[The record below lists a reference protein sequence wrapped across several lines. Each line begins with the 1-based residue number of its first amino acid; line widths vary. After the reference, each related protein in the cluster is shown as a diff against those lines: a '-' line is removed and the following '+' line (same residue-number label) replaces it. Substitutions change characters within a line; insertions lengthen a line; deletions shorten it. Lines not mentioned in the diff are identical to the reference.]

1 MKSSRSLCFYVTISN
16 FCKLI
21 SDLTIN
27 LWSFLDIFALVFL
40 ILGRL
45 DKRHHA
51 PDSESSHLLL
61 QHDYSALIYILQAM
75 IWPFLFREGLTKQ
88 FICCMFVP
96 SGVRDVLYTTVTL
109 SNRVLNK
116 RYLIP
121 LQHISTFRVSL
132 QNYILDVKKK
142 SRNNNASWI
151 ISLSAFCRII

>member
-1 MKSSRSLCFYVTISN
+1 MKSSRSLCYYVTISN

-27 LWSFLDIFALVFL
+27 LWSILDIFALVFL

-51 PDSESSHLLL
+51 PDSEHS
-61 QHDYSALIYILQAM
+61 YWQAM
-75 IWPFLFREGLTKQ
+75 IWFLFREGLTKQ

-96 SGVRDVLYTTVTL
+96 SGVCDVLYTTVTL
-109 SNRVLNK
+109 FNRVLNK